1 MTQTKEIMQHQSTF
15 LLQQCEDVMF
25 SLIKDNEPSCFHLA
39 SGGSRTRAKLCI
51 DAGLA
56 LQLSSKT
63 IVALASTIELLH
75 NASLVHDDLQDA
87 DISRRGR
94 ESVWK
99 KYGNSHAVCAGD
111 AMISAAFGSLA
122 DVDTFTTL
130 PSILSQ
136 THSAV
141 SLTVQG
147 QSMDLNAQSTITE
160 HEYEYIAAMKSGP
173 LIQLTLA
180 LPLTAAGYDE
190 HIKTVNLA
198 LNKFSI
204 AYQILD
210 DLDDWEQDKQN
221 EQLNL
226 INLLIP
232 RYSLDES
239 IAIARNRIQ
248 YLLNR
253 CHRELSVLPLNCAA
267 SVITATHKLLAK
279 AKVNLNE

>member
-1 MTQTKEIMQHQSTF
+1 M
-15 LLQQCEDVMF
+15 
-25 SLIKDNEPSCFHLA
+25 A

-56 LQLSSKT
+56 LHLSSKT

-75 NASLVHDDLQDA
+75 NASLAHDDLQDA

-99 KYGNSHAVCAGD
+99 KYGKSHAVCAGD
-111 AMISAAFGSLA
+111 VMISAAFGSLA
-122 DVDTFTTL
+122 DVETYSSL
-130 PSILSQ
+130 PSLLTQ
-136 THSAV
+136 THNAV
-141 SLTVQG
+141 SLTAQG
-147 QSMDLNAQSTITE
+147 QSMDLSAQKTITE

-210 DLDDWEQDKQN
+210 DLDDWEQDKKN
-221 EQLNL
+221 EQLN
-226 INLLIP
+226 IVNLLIS
-232 RYSLDES
+232 RYPLEESLT
-239 IAIARNRIQ
+239 IARNRVQ

-267 SVITATHKLLAK
+267 SVITATQNLLAK
-279 AKVNLNE
+279 AKVEFNE

>member
-1 MTQTKEIMQHQSTF
+1 MTQTTENMQNQST
-15 LLQQCEDVMF
+15 LLLKQCEEGMLF
-25 SLIKDNEPSCFHLA
+25 RIESNEPSCFHLA

-56 LQLSSKT
+56 LNLSSKT

-99 KYGNSHAVCAGD
+99 KYGKSHAVCAGD
-111 AMISAAFGSLA
+111 VMISAAFGSLA
-122 DVDTFTTL
+122 DVETYSSL
-130 PSILSQ
+130 PSLLTQ
-136 THSAV
+136 THNAV
-141 SLTVQG
+141 SLTAQG
-147 QSMDLNAQSTITE
+147 QSMDLSAQKTITE

-210 DLDDWEQDKQN
+210 DLDDWEQDKKN
-221 EQLNL
+221 EQLN
-226 INLLIP
+226 IVNLLIS
-232 RYSLDES
+232 RYPLEESLT
-239 IAIARNRIQ
+239 IARNRVQ

-267 SVITATHKLLAK
+267 SVITATQNLLAK
-279 AKVNLNE
+279 AKVEFNE